1 MLEKYKRLDFYL
13 EVVSKA
19 MVKKKIFKQT
29 RRHFPTQ
36 LSPFIFRLLQQ

>member
-19 MVKKKIFKQT
+19 MVKKKSLNKLEDIFL
-29 RRHFPTQ
+29 HN
-36 LSPFIFRLLQQ
+36 